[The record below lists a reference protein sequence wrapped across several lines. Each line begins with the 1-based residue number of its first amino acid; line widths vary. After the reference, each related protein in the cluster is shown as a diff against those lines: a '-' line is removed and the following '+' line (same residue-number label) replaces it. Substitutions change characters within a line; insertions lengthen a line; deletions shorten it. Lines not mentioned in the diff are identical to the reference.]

1 MHKKQSKR
9 MSRRD
14 FLRVS
19 AMSTAGMLAAAC
31 VQPAP
36 VAQEVV
42 EEAPAMPEAMEFTL
56 LSLDGVG
63 WNEANTVLIE
73 AFEEKTGH
81 KGKLWGAGWPMND
94 TLLPAIA
101 AGAPPDVYHD
111 MPLKQAELYANG
123 TAMTLND
130 HVEASPWNPED
141 LSPVD
146 MQACTWFGKI
156 KQMPL
161 WHDLSGQSFYVY
173 RTDFFDEAGI
183 PHPARHGGLESYDQL
198 HDVAQKLTQR
208 DASGN
213 VSRWGWYRALSFQVL
228 SKVLD
233 EGEHWWDEENQEFTL
248 TNDAFIKW
256 INKLYFE
263 PLELGISPNEEQTP
277 DMSDVEMM
285 TEGAVA
291 MTDRFFTLHIA
302 EDAGRSEAEVMNH
315 MQSPPTFEGQP
326 DADRHFSG
334 WGGWSCGIPSSIASD
349 RLQGAFD
356 LATAQY
362 NPDVARAFHRFV
374 GPPGALKSY
383 ANDPYLDELYE
394 ETVYGGVTVDMYR
407 WQVTHPGVFFGWEWG
422 NLNMP
427 NWPGSRCS
435 GGAYVGDSEEAAAAR
450 CDRGSWV
457 SGKYTAE
464 ELAEEWQE
472 WATRVR
478 KEWYESIDVE
488 V

>member
-1 MHKKQSKR
+1 MHKQKSKR

-19 AMSTAGMLAAAC
+19 AVSTAGILAAAC
-31 VQPAP
+31 AQPAP
-36 VAQEVV
+36 VAQEVE
-42 EEAPAMPEAMEFTL
+42 EEAPEMPEAMEFTL

-63 WNEANTVLIE
+63 WNEANTELIK

-81 KGKLWGAGWPMND
+81 KGNLWGAGWPMND

-130 HVEASPWNPED
+130 LVDGSPWDPED

-146 MQACTWFGKI
+146 MQACTWFGEI

-161 WHDLSGQSFYVY
+161 WHDLTGHSFYVY
-173 RTDFFDEAGI
+173 RMDYFDEAGI
-183 PHPARHGGLESYDQL
+183 PHPARHGGLASYDQL
-198 HDVAQKLTQR
+198 YDVAQKLTQR

-213 VSRWGWYRALSFQVL
+213 VSRWGWYRALSFSIL
-228 SKVLD
+228 SRVLD
-233 EGEHWWDEENQEFTL
+233 DGEHWWDEENQEFTL
-248 TNDAFIKW
+248 TNDTVIKW

-277 DMSDVEMM
+277 EMSDVEMM
-285 TEGAVA
+285 TEGVVA

-315 MQSPPTFEGQP
+315 MQSPPAFEGQP

-334 WGGWSCGIPSSIASD
+334 WGGWSCGIPSSIAGD

-362 NPDVARAFHRFV
+362 NSDVARAFHRFV

-383 ANDPYLDELYE
+383 ADDPYLDELYE

-407 WQVTHPGVFFGWEWG
+407 WQVAHTGVFFGWEWG
-422 NLNMP
+422 NLSMP
-427 NWPGSRCS
+427 NWPGSRCG

-450 CDRGSWV
+450 CERGSWV

-478 KEWYESIDVE
+478 KEWYESIGVE

>member
-1 MHKKQSKR
+1 
-9 MSRRD
+9 
-14 FLRVS
+14 
-19 AMSTAGMLAAAC
+19 
-31 VQPAP
+31 
-36 VAQEVV
+36 
-42 EEAPAMPEAMEFTL
+42 MPEAMEFTL

-63 WNEANTVLIE
+63 WNEANTELIK

-81 KGKLWGAGWPMND
+81 KGNLWGAGWPMND

-130 HVEASPWNPED
+130 LVDESPWSPED

-146 MQACTWFGKI
+146 MQACTWFGEI

-161 WHDLSGQSFYVY
+161 WHDLTGHSFYVY
-173 RTDFFDEAGI
+173 RMDYFDEAGI
-183 PHPARHGGLESYDQL
+183 PHPARHGGLASYDQL
-198 HDVAQKLTQR
+198 YDVAQKLTQR

-213 VSRWGWYRALSFQVL
+213 VSRWGWYRALSFSIL
-228 SKVLD
+228 SRVLD
-233 EGEHWWDEENQEFTL
+233 DGEHWWDEENQEFTL
-248 TNDAFIKW
+248 TNDTVIKW

-277 DMSDVEMM
+277 DMSNVEMM
-285 TEGAVA
+285 TEGVVA

-315 MQSPPTFEGQP
+315 MQSPPAFEGQP

-334 WGGWSCGIPSSIASD
+334 WGGWSCGIPSSIAGD

-362 NPDVARAFHRFV
+362 NSDVARAFHRFV

-383 ANDPYLDELYE
+383 ADDPYLDELYE

-407 WQVTHPGVFFGWEWG
+407 WQVAHTGVFFGWEWG

-427 NWPGSRCS
+427 NWPGSRCG

-450 CDRGSWV
+450 CERGSWV

-478 KEWYESIDVE
+478 KEWYESIGVE

>member
-1 MHKKQSKR
+1 M
-9 MSRRD
+9 
-14 FLRVS
+14 
-19 AMSTAGMLAAAC
+19 
-31 VQPAP
+31 
-36 VAQEVV
+36 
-42 EEAPAMPEAMEFTL
+42 
-56 LSLDGVG
+56 
-63 WNEANTVLIE
+63 
-73 AFEEKTGH
+73 
-81 KGKLWGAGWPMND
+81 
-94 TLLPAIA
+94 
-101 AGAPPDVYHD
+101 
-111 MPLKQAELYANG
+111 
-123 TAMTLND
+123 
-130 HVEASPWNPED
+130 
-141 LSPVD
+141 
-146 MQACTWFGKI
+146 
-156 KQMPL
+156 
-161 WHDLSGQSFYVY
+161 
-173 RTDFFDEAGI
+173 
-183 PHPARHGGLESYDQL
+183 
-198 HDVAQKLTQR
+198 
-208 DASGN
+208 
-213 VSRWGWYRALSFQVL
+213 
-228 SKVLD
+228 LD
-233 EGEHWWDEENQEFTL
+233 EGEHWWDETNQEFTL
-248 TNDAFIKW
+248 TSDAMIKW

-277 DMSDVEMM
+277 EMSNVEML
-285 TEGAVA
+285 TEGVVA
-291 MTDRFFTLHIA
+291 MSDRFFTLHIA
-302 EDAGRSEAEVMNH
+302 EDAGRSEVEVMTH

-326 DADRHFSG
+326 DADRHYTG
-334 WGGWSCGIPSSIASD
+334 GGGWACGIPSAIASD

>member
-1 MHKKQSKR
+1 MHKQKSKR

-19 AMSTAGMLAAAC
+19 AVSTAGILAAAC
-31 VQPAP
+31 AQPVP
-36 VAQEVV
+36 VAQEVE
-42 EEAPAMPEAMEFTL
+42 EEAPEMPEAMEFTL

-63 WNEANTVLIE
+63 WNEANTELIK

-81 KGKLWGAGWPMND
+81 KGNLWGAGWPMND

-101 AGAPPDVYHD
+101 AGSPPDVYHD

-130 HVEASPWNPED
+130 LVDESPWSPED

-146 MQACTWFGKI
+146 MQACTWFGEI

-161 WHDLSGQSFYVY
+161 WHDLTGHSFYVY
-173 RTDFFDEAGI
+173 RMDYFDEAGI

-198 HDVAQKLTQR
+198 YDVAQKLTQR

-213 VSRWGWYRALSFQVL
+213 VSRWGWYRALSFSIL
-228 SKVLD
+228 SRVLD
-233 EGEHWWDEENQEFTL
+233 DGEHWWDEENQEFTL
-248 TNDAFIKW
+248 TNDTVIKW

-277 DMSDVEMM
+277 DMSNVEMM
-285 TEGAVA
+285 TEGVVA

-315 MQSPPTFEGQP
+315 MQSPPAFEGQP

-334 WGGWSCGIPSSIASD
+334 WGGWSCGIPSSIAGD

-362 NPDVARAFHRFV
+362 NSDVARAFHRFV

-383 ANDPYLDELYE
+383 ADDPYLDELYE

-407 WQVTHPGVFFGWEWG
+407 WQVSHTGVFFGWEWG
-422 NLNMP
+422 NLSMP
-427 NWPGSRCS
+427 NWPGSRCG

-450 CDRGSWV
+450 CERGSWV

-478 KEWYESIDVE
+478 KEWYESIGVE